1 MATSATG
8 SAVATVSCSPPSRDA
23 CACRAWRQRD
33 QRIAD
38 LLGRLTLAEKV
49 DLMSNHP
56 KIPRLGVV
64 FSGQVEGLHGLALG
78 GPGGWGPRGKQPLPT
93 TTFPQEKGLGATW
106 DPDLL
111 KKIAGFIERPF
122 GRIAERLRGLA

>member
-1 MATSATG
+1 MRLRLSTAGVIFVVLVFSAAYSSG
-8 SAVATVSCSPPSRDA
+8 AWAQADYPFRDPKLTD
-23 CACRAWRQRD
+23 D

-38 LLGRLTLAEKV
+38 LLGRLSLSEKV

-56 KIPRLGVV
+56 KISRLGVV

-93 TTFPQEKGLGATW
+93 T
-106 DPDLL
+106 
-111 KKIAGFIERPF
+111 
-122 GRIAERLRGLA
+122 